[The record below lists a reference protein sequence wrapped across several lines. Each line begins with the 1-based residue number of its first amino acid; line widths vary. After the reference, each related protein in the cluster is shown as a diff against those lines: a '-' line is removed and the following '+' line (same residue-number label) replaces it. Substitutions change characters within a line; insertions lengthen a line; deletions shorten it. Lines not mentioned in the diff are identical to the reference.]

1 MTSLATKTW
10 REVRVLTYAY
20 TILLQLGLLAAVL
33 MWPTLRNEAA
43 AIGRMLPAKFL
54 QRIAEAIAN
63 PSGDQAYRAY
73 MAMQM
78 FFKGTNIV
86 GLAFAVLIGTGIV
99 ARERETQTLEFLLGR
114 PVARARILLAKFV
127 VVAAALVV
135 PIVLTSLSAIPLS
148 WIVEENLEFTPV
160 LVGSLHAASFALVFL
175 AATTLASVYL
185 RTQVHVASAIG
196 ALIVLQVILYFV
208 QQIRI
213 VSVFRLSDFDVYGPL
228 LMGQAGPVELLLST
242 TLWLLLAAV
251 ALYALANRAFARL
264 EL

>member
-1 MTSLATKTW
+1 MKSVAAKTW
-10 REVRVLTYAY
+10 REVRVLTFAYAI
-20 TILLQLGLLAAVL
+20 ILELGLLAAVL
-33 MWPTLRNEAA
+33 MWPTLRTEAA
-43 AIGRMLPAKFL
+43 AIGRMLPAEFL
-54 QRIAEAIAN
+54 RRIADAIAS

-78 FFKGTNIV
+78 FFKGTNVV
-86 GLAFAVLIGTGIV
+86 GLAFAVLLGTGIV

-114 PVARARILLAKFV
+114 PIARSQILLGKV
-127 VVAAALVV
+127 LVIAAALVV

-148 WIVEENLEFTPV
+148 WIVEEDLEFGRV
-160 LVGSLHAASFALVFL
+160 LGGSLHASAFALVFL
-175 AATTLASVYL
+175 GATTLASVGL

-196 ALIVLQVILYFV
+196 ALIILQVVVYFV
-208 QQIRI
+208 QQIRV

-228 LMGQAGPVELLLST
+228 LMGQSGFGALALES

-251 ALYALANRAFARL
+251 ALHVVADRAFARL

>member
-1 MTSLATKTW
+1 MTSIAGKTW

-20 TILLQLGLLAAVL
+20 TLLLLLGLLAAVL

-54 QRIAEAIAN
+54 QRIAEAIAS

-86 GLAFAVLIGTGIV
+86 GLAFAVLVGTGIV

-114 PVARARILLAKFV
+114 PVARAQVLLQKV
-127 VVAAALVV
+127 TVVAAALVV
-135 PIVLTSLSAIPLS
+135 PIVLTSLAAIPLS
-148 WIVEENLEFTPV
+148 WIVEENLEFVPV
-160 LVGSLHAASFALVFL
+160 FIGSLHAAAFALVFL
-175 AATTLASVYL
+175 AATTVASVLL

-196 ALIVLQVILYFV
+196 AIIVLQVVVYFV

-228 LMGQAGPVELLLST
+228 LMGQSGPGDLVLST
-242 TLWLLLAAV
+242 TLWLLGAAV
-251 ALYALANRAFARL
+251 ALYLLANRAFSRL